1 MPRAPQELSKLST
14 DQAEK
19 MLRNRAKAQRHRDA
33 VKEAGRPDAY
43 RAQRQAAKAEELSKL
58 STDQA
63 KRRFQNRASHQRP
76 RDAVKDQSIILLL
89 AGGPDVEKKEE
100 EEAKRK
106 LRAKAKKAEEE
117 AKRKLCAKAKEAAK
131 AAKAEARAQKKQSK
145 EAEEQFAHDM
155 ARKVL
160 RALKLPGMMKMC
172 LESLASGPEL
182 VQKWAQVVRDY
193 GRALEALRLKISYWD
208 MEGRGIKY
216 PPYSASLLGPGCDET
231 WIMNPLVLATLA
243 ACQVYPKPKP

>member
-106 LRAKAKKAEEE
+106 LRAKAKD
-117 AKRKLCAKAKEAAK
+117 AAK